1 MAREILFH
9 KYKKGVSRMARIKL
23 AYIGGGSTR
32 AAGTMAS
39 FVHQGENFEGSEVV
53 LIDLHEEHLQI
64 VQALAQKMA
73 HARNLDITF
82 TTTTNRREGLSDCDA
97 VLTSFRPGGFEARY
111 LDESIPLKHG
121 VIGQETQ
128 GPGGFFMALR
138 SIHVTKSIIEDME
151 QVCPHA
157 RLFNYTNPIN
167 IVSEAVTHHTYIPTI
182 SFCEGPIVGNRDFA
196 EFAGLDPDR
205 LDAISVGLNHGSWT
219 IRHRYDGKDFIT
231 IMREVYEHLRI
242 SDKSEDQW
250 ETRLVE
256 LALEMDTLPNY
267 YFLYYYFKDEV
278 LAELQSKRTTR
289 AQDIMASVPDYW
301 AHYREQAA
309 HNVPELNP
317 NRSRGGINE
326 LELAIDVMDAIFN
339 DRKEVWYVNVPNCG
353 SLADFP
359 DDLVVETQGYV
370 DRNGVT
376 PLVFG
381 HLPRQVVGLV
391 KMLGEYQ
398 ALAAEAAW
406 AGNRIDAIR
415 ALASHPLILSLHKA
429 EAIYA
434 EMAAAH
440 SQYLPERLLR

>member
-1 MAREILFH
+1 
-9 KYKKGVSRMARIKL
+9 MARIKL

-39 FVHQGENFEGSEVV
+39 FVHQGENFDGSEVV
-53 LIDLHEEHLQI
+53 LIDLHEEQLQI
-64 VQALAQKMA
+64 VQTLARKMA
-73 HARNLDITF
+73 RARNLDITF
-82 TTTTNRREGLSDCDA
+82 TTTTNRREGLCDCDA

-138 SIHVTKSIIEDME
+138 SINVTKGILEDME
-151 QVCPHA
+151 QVCPNA
-157 RLFNYTNPIN
+157 RLFNYTNPVN
-167 IVSEAVTHHTYIPTI
+167 IVSEAVTHHTSIPTI

-196 EFAGLDPDR
+196 ELVGLDPDR
-205 LDAISVGLNHGSWT
+205 LDAVSVGLNHGSWS
-219 IRHRYDGKDFIT
+219 IRHLYDGQDFIA
-231 IMREVYEHLRI
+231 ILRDAYEHRHMP
-242 SDKSEDQW
+242 DKPEDPW

-256 LALEMDTLPNY
+256 LALEMDALPNH
-267 YFLYYYFKDEV
+267 YFQYYYFEDEI
-278 LAELQSKRTTR
+278 LAELQSTPMTR
-289 AQDIMASVPDYW
+289 AQEIMANVPDYW

-309 HNVPELNP
+309 RNVPELNP
-317 NRSRGGINE
+317 HRSRGGIHE
-326 LELAIDVMDAIFN
+326 LELAIDVMDAIYN
-339 DRKEVWYVNVPNCG
+339 DRKEVWYVNVPNAG

-381 HLPRQVVGLV
+381 HLPRHVVGLV

-398 ALAAEAAW
+398 ALTAEAAW
-406 AGNRIDAIR
+406 SGNRKDAIR
-415 ALASHPLILSLHKA
+415 ALASHPMIFSLRKA

-440 SQYLPERLLR
+440 RQYLPERLLR